1 MSGGAAAA
9 KKPQR
14 KAVYLDYA
22 ATTVEGDETVDKSEE
37 ARTYRERARDMAKMI
52 DDKLDEILGAKRP
65 NQRRE

>member
-1 MSGGAAAA
+1 MSDLFTLFESHIN
-9 KKPQR
+9 
-14 KAVYLDYA
+14 LDYA